1 MDLPRHTW
9 RKSLERRTGEAGR
22 RIDDRKLSV
31 QDHAGPRPRIHQ
43 PLPSREEV
51 LSFEVIEDTILRIQR
66 RDGKQIVY
74 LTKRTQTP
82 IYEVPE
88 NLPLAEGAH
97 IRFTVKRSVL
107 GFKFVGVEEHTP
119 KTPPEASVQNVPPVK
134 LPTEASAS
142 KAQETAAQPTPTAF
156 LPNFQLIPVEQIS
169 GTFEGLGRLDEDPE
183 LEGLVE
189 SARTQ
194 GILQPIVVM
203 RSAGTRNVYLVVA
216 GSRRL
221 KAAAKAGLKDVP
233 AIIRPYSLEEAY
245 EFSFIENIQRKD
257 LSDYDKGRLLKLMF
271 SKFPQRYPNQEA
283 LAKRLGKEPA
293 WVSRHLDV
301 VEMKEELAKQG
312 VSPGKLE
319 GLTERQV
326 RQLKTVKPEERRKI
340 LEEAPEL
347 PSARKIEE
355 EARERG
361 AVAAP
366 AQTGRPREEP
376 KLTGDKYEC
385 PVCHQ
390 HFLIVHHSVKR
401 HSFKPVRVA

>member
-1 MDLPRHTW
+1 
-9 RKSLERRTGEAGR
+9 
-22 RIDDRKLSV
+22 
-31 QDHAGPRPRIHQ
+31 
-43 PLPSREEV
+43 

-66 RDGKQIVY
+66 RGGQQIVY

-88 NLPLAEGAH
+88 NLPLAQGAR

-119 KTPPEASVQNVPPVK
+119 RPPQEERPVVNAAVAAGSEKATVPGSRVASEA
-134 LPTEASAS
+134 
-142 KAQETAAQPTPTAF
+142 AAQPTPTVF
-156 LPNFQLIPVEQIS
+156 LPDFQLIPVEQIS

-216 GSRRL
+216 GSRRV
-221 KAAAKAGLKDVP
+221 KAAAKAGLKYVP

-257 LSDYDKGRLLKLMF
+257 LSDYEKGRLLKLMF

-301 VEMKEELAKQG
+301 VEMKEELAEQG

-326 RQLKTVKPEERRKI
+326 RQLKTDKPEARRKI

-366 AQTGRPREEP
+366 AQVGRPREEP